1 MLNSFNK
8 KLERK
13 IPMKSGKAT
22 ILYTV
27 IAALFIC
34 SNSSAQQQQQ
44 ESEKHRYAGFGIRLP
59 GLQAGDFESRAF
71 PPARIIFSLDPI
83 EFFRVEA
90 QYGFFSSSVEASD
103 PTADETML
111 QGKSSVVTL
120 GLMGMYPKGKARFIF
135 GFRYGIGNY
144 SQQYWESY
152 PDEKVMENTGKVKTL
167 SGVIGGE
174 YMVARYFSIGCE
186 FSISSM
192 KDEYSSASSTNGP
205 ANSEAMLSE
214 GNVVFKFYPF

>member
-1 MLNSFNK
+1 M
-8 KLERK
+8 
-13 IPMKSGKAT
+13 KAT
-22 ILYTV
+22 ILYSV

-34 SNSSAQQQQQ
+34 SSSSAQQLQQ
-44 ESEKHRYAGFGIRLP
+44 ENEKHRYAGFGIRLP
-59 GLQAGDFESRAF
+59 GLQAGDFESRAL
-71 PPARIIFSLDPI
+71 PPARLIFSLDPI
-83 EFFRVEA
+83 DFFRIEA
-90 QYGFFSSSVEASD
+90 QYGFFSSNVEVSD

-111 QGKSSVVTL
+111 EGKSSVITL
-120 GLMGMYPKGKARFIF
+120 GLMGMYLKGKARFIL

-144 SQQYWESY
+144 SQEYWESF

-174 YMVARYFSIGCE
+174 YLVARFFSIGCE

-192 KDEYSSASSTNGP
+192 KDEYLSASSTNGTV
-205 ANSEAMLSE
+205 NSKAMLTE